1 MSELQGK
8 VTFSYL
14 QNRDDHKHDLY
25 ITVRDA
31 NSRTEVVVVIKID
44 SEDISEVFSGL
55 AEVPVT
61 YEPCSNPERLGK
73 TMTHYKVTLPVPK
86 STDRTA
92 MANRVIAAWHADQ
105 PNRECLFPSYY
116 LHSQDSFNY
125 VSDGNYNVN
134 FTVRR
139 YD

>member
-1 MSELQGK
+1 VDELQGT
-8 VTFSYL
+8 VTFSYR
-14 QNRDDHKHDLY
+14 QNNENYKHDLY
-25 ITVRDA
+25 ITVKDSG
-31 NSRTEVVVVIKID
+31 SRIEAIEIKVNAE
-44 SEDISEVFSGL
+44 SISEVFSGL
-55 AEVPVT
+55 AEVPVS

-73 TMTHYKVTLPVPK
+73 TRTSYKVTLPVPK
-86 STDRTA
+86 SKDREA
-92 MANRVIAAWHADQ
+92 MANRVIAAWHTDQ

-116 LHSQDSFNY
+116 LDSQDSFTY